1 MSALESFDAGGPQAD
16 RAGFATHAIR
26 RRVITVLRGAVVAAG
41 LIALAG
47 CQADELG
54 YGAKAERPL
63 SHEIKADMAAKKM
76 KPSDP
81 ILVRLFKEESKLE
94 VWKRTSS
101 GRYALLKDYDICKW
115 SGKLGPKKKEGDRQ
129 APEGFYTIRPA
140 QMNPNSSY
148 HLSFNTGYPNAYDR
162 AYGRTGSNLMVHGAC
177 SSRGCYAMTDEQI
190 QEIYSV
196 AREAFRGG
204 QRDFQFEAFPFRM
217 TAENM
222 ARHADD
228 ENMPFWRMLKTGYD
242 HFEVTHKVPKVDV
255 CDKRYVFDAQPES
268 TDARFVATAACP
280 AYEVPEPLRLAVAAK
295 EKADDEKTAMIVAK
309 LERQREREK
318 EWKNG
323 DTAIAKLFGPGNEA
337 GETPRGANTAPV
349 DAKGQVPVLAY
360 STPESTPAP
369 GAPVPAA
376 NPERDDVAT
385 VDTDTRKGGFFSS
398 LFTGEDRRASSPVAP
413 ASERPANA
421 PLPKAALEPAATAQ
435 VPATAGSEPAPR
447 PKEVAAGTDQK
458 ADGAGSK
465 VSKLVSRWFSFG
477 KDEN

>member
-1 MSALESFDAGGPQAD
+1 M
-16 RAGFATHAIR
+16 RAPR
-26 RRVITVLRGAVVAAG
+26 SRVTTALRGAVIAVG

-54 YGAKAERPL
+54 YGPKAERPL
-63 SHEIKADMAAKKM
+63 SHAIKAEMAAKKM

-94 VWKRTSS
+94 VWKRTST
-101 GRYALLKDYDICKW
+101 GRYALLQDYDICKW

-148 HLSFNTGYPNAYDR
+148 HLSFNTGFPNAFDR
-162 AYGRTGSNLMVHGAC
+162 AHGRTGSNLMVHGAC

-190 QEIYSV
+190 QEIYAL
-196 AREAFRGG
+196 AREAFKGG

-242 HFEVTHKVPKVDV
+242 HFEVTHVPPKVDV
-255 CDKRYVFDAQPES
+255 CDKRYVFDAQPENANS
-268 TDARFVATAACP
+268 PFIATAACP
-280 AYEVPEPLRLAVAAK
+280 VYEVPEPLRLAVAAK

-309 LERQREREK
+309 LEREREREK
-318 EWKNG
+318 AWKNG

-337 GETPRGANTAPV
+337 SETPRGASVPAGVANG
-349 DAKGQVPVLAY
+349 GQASALAAY
-360 STPESTPAP
+360 STPGATPAP
-369 GAPVPAA
+369 GAPVPPA
-376 NPERDDVAT
+376 NPERDEVAST
-385 VDTDTRKGGFFSS
+385 GSTKSGFFSS
-398 LFTGEDRRASSPVAP
+398 LFTGEERRPVSPVAP

-421 PLPKAALEPAATAQ
+421 PLPAQSATLPAA
-435 VPATAGSEPAPR
+435 PATGQAAAAEATGPIPV
-447 PKEVAAGTDQK
+447 PKETAAGEEKKEGT
-458 ADGAGSK
+458 GSK
-465 VSKLVSRWFSFG
+465 VSKMVSRWFSFG
-477 KDEN
+477 KDGN